1 MYDCG
6 RRRWVSGKAD
16 EWRDMTMR
24 LIDADRLREF
34 FETES
39 GDQSYKFIDLSTAF
53 KFALRTIDKAPTI
66 DPDVLRPQ
74 WIPVTERLPDNASHP
89 GALCK
94 RCMVMTKYGVTEG
107 WYNPDRESWYVLFWF
122 MTERIREYEID
133 FVSGD
138 IPRVVKVPLHNGIVS
153 AWMPLPEPYEPDG
166 AKMKADWQ

>member
-1 MYDCG
+1 
-6 RRRWVSGKAD
+6 
-16 EWRDMTMR
+16 MR

-74 WIPVTERLPDNASHP
+74 WISVAERLPP
-89 GALCK
+89 
-94 RCMVMTKYGVTEG
+94 E
-107 WYNPDRESWYVLFWF
+107 EQYVLITQKERYPGQAEEGEFHPVVESCFSDNCWF
-122 MTERIREYEID
+122 MSDSEIYFYD
-133 FVSGD
+133 ED
-138 IPRVVKVPLHNGIVS
+138 VVY

-166 AKMKADWQ
+166 VKDEGE